1 MIFCSCFSYVYR
13 YPLISL
19 FRDRRWCHNRGVEG
33 VGVGAVVAT
42 GGVAGAGDGATTEAG
57 TLSCVWDCFG
67 ASTLT
72 GLVAGTALLE
82 QPLMASNSARDIPA
96 TFIFHEDFKNS
107 LLFFDFPNKIQYC
120 KGSFLHSTILM
131 VL

>member
-1 MIFCSCFSYVYR
+1 MGGG
-13 YPLISL
+13 
-19 FRDRRWCHNRGVEG
+19 DGATTGGVEG
-33 VGVGAVVAT
+33 VGAGAAT

-82 QPLMASNSARDIPA
+82 HPLIDNNSVIKIPA
-96 TFIFHEDFKNS
+96 IFMFHEDFKR
-107 LLFFDFPNKIQYC
+107 FTP
-120 KGSFLHSTILM
+120 FL
-131 VL
+131 

>member
-1 MIFCSCFSYVYR
+1 MV
-13 YPLISL
+13 PTG
-19 FRDRRWCHNRGVEG
+19 GVEG

-96 TFIFHEDFKNS
+96 TFIFHEDFKKIHSFS
-107 LLFFDFPNKIQYC
+107 LISQIKFNIVRAVSC
-120 KGSFLHSTILM
+120 
-131 VL
+131 